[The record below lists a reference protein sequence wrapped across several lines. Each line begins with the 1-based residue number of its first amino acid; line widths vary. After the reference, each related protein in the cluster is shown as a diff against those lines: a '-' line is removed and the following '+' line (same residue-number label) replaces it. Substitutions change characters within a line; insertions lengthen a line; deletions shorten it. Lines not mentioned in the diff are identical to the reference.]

1 MENSSLSVKNNHR
14 CEGPVAR
21 APAPCA
27 KGMCKGLDKQ
37 KTAKAKIRRPGTNM
51 VELGIR
57 NHAKLKFMEQFAHSP
72 FVPTSAHEEGV
83 SNFPFL
89 KDLVRDGI
97 REGAIRDFDPTL
109 LFSMIASALTGLVA
123 RASDIEDPDERGKI
137 VQDGMDFIWN
147 GMKA

>member
-1 MENSSLSVKNNHR
+1 
-14 CEGPVAR
+14 
-21 APAPCA
+21 
-27 KGMCKGLDKQ
+27 MCNGVDKQ
-37 KTAKAKIRRPGTNM
+37 KTAKVKIRRPGINM
-51 VELGIR
+51 VEWGIR

-83 SNFPFL
+83 PNFLFL

-97 REGAIRDFDPTL
+97 REGAIRNNDPTL
-109 LFSMIASALTGLVA
+109 LFSIMASAFAGLVA

-137 VQDGMDFIWN
+137 VQEEMDFIWN